1 MLLKADTKQIII
13 NKTKFG
19 QVDKTIIDMYLDRI
33 NIKEYD
39 YQIISQDNHY
49 IIKITLKNSIGRS

>member
-13 NKTKFG
+13 NKSKFG

-33 NIKEYD
+33 NAKIYD
-39 YQIISQDNHY
+39 YVIISEDNRY

>member
-33 NIKEYD
+33 NSKIYD
-39 YQIISQDNHY
+39 YQIISEDNRY

>member
-13 NKTKFG
+13 NKSKFG

-33 NIKEYD
+33 NSKIYD
-39 YQIISQDNHY
+39 YVIISEDNRY